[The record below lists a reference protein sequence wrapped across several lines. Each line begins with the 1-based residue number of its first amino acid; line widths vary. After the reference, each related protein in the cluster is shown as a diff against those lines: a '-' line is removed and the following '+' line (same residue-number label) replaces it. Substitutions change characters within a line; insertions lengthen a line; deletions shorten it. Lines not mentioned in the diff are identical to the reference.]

1 MSNSTLSYASRRRLS
16 TMTKVAALVAALG
29 FVTVMLERPQV
40 TSSPRRSST
49 AIEQS
54 IQATDAA
61 AAAPSRFASDEALT
75 SGPATKHLPA
85 YFPGQ
90 FPLPDGTIEPQ
101 TTGF

>member
-1 MSNSTLSYASRRRLS
+1 MSNSTLSYTSRRRLS
-16 TMTKVAALVAALG
+16 TVAKVAALTAALG
-29 FVTVMLERPQV
+29 FVTVMLERPQLA
-40 TSSPRRSST
+40 SSPRRSSST
-49 AIEQS
+49 VEQS

-61 AAAPSRFASDEALT
+61 AAPSRFASDEVPT

-90 FPLPDGTIEPQ
+90 FPLPDGTIEAQ